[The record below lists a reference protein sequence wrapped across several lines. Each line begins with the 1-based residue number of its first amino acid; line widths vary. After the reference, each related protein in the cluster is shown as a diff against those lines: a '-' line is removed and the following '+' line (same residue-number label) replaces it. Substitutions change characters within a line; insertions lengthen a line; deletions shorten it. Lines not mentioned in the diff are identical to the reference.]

1 MCTARGVGVEE
12 WLARSVPEA
21 AGPAAMPV
29 SARPVLTSHARGAQL
44 FAVVPLS
51 SLGVGPEVTNN
62 MCKCPTPPSRPP
74 MRRAVQFVPYGSCP
88 RTVRVPDFTPAPPR
102 VPVHPALLRFPA
114 QLRRW
119 FRDLLPAWPGRGRC
133 HVRGPLEDAEHRGR
147 SRPGAFLLSG
157 CARAATPS
165 MCVAIIR
172 ARFGHYGP
180 LGAQSLVPMLPSPRE
195 HSDHVHQGRVPTT
208 APSSGMPYS
217 FGPATRTAQVRLR
230 LVICG

>member
-1 MCTARGVGVEE
+1 MAGVDLGVCTARGVGVEE

-74 MRRAVQFVPYGSCP
+74 MRRAVQFVLYGSCP

-102 VPVHPALLRFPA
+102 VPVHPALVRFPA

-119 FRDLLPAWPGRGRC
+119 FRDLLPAWPG
-133 HVRGPLEDAEHRGR
+133 
-147 SRPGAFLLSG
+147 
-157 CARAATPS
+157 
-165 MCVAIIR
+165 
-172 ARFGHYGP
+172 
-180 LGAQSLVPMLPSPRE
+180 
-195 HSDHVHQGRVPTT
+195 
-208 APSSGMPYS
+208 
-217 FGPATRTAQVRLR
+217 
-230 LVICG
+230 